1 MSGINGDKSRFHR
14 ERKQK
19 IARRTRNRK
28 LLKGLAVPSKSAPA
42 SPNTKPK
49 ATIA

>member
-19 IARRTRNRK
+19 IAKRNRK
-28 LLKGLAVPSKSAPA
+28 RELMNRLTEAHKPATPA
-42 SPNTKPK
+42 SGSKPK
-49 ATIA
+49 TMSA

>member
-19 IARRTRNRK
+19 IARRTRNR
-28 LLKGLAVPSKSAPA
+28 GLWKSLAEERKPAPA
-42 SPNTKPK
+42 SVSKPK
-49 ATIA
+49 AVSA

>member
-19 IARRTRNRK
+19 IARRMRNR
-28 LLKGLAVPSKSAPA
+28 GLMKRLTEASKA
-42 SPNTKPK
+42 STPESSTKPK
-49 ATIA
+49 AVSA

>member
-19 IARRTRNRK
+19 IARRIRSQK
-28 LLKGLAVPSKSAPA
+28 LLKALTEQRKPA
-42 SPNTKPK
+42 SAAPSSKVEPVS
-49 ATIA
+49 A